1 MQHRQKRPTTTLRAP
16 KHRILHEHLDP
27 IMAAENQWGV
37 TPPIS
42 TLLPTE
48 AEKRSNDS
56 LFAELKAQNTYEHA
70 TETQKR

>member
-1 MQHRQKRPTTTLRAP
+1 
-16 KHRILHEHLDP
+16 
-27 IMAAENQWGV
+27 MAAENQWGV

-48 AEKRSNDS
+48 AEKRANDA

-70 TETQKR
+70 TETQKRYAQPAANDRQASYVADRRL

>member
-1 MQHRQKRPTTTLRAP
+1 
-16 KHRILHEHLDP
+16 
-27 IMAAENQWGV
+27 MAAENQWGV

-48 AEKRSNDS
+48 AEKRANDA

-70 TETQKR
+70 TETQKRYVQPAAKGRHASYIADRRL